1 MIHGA
6 VSTQPQFLRKS
17 YKILLLSNLYSQ
29 APDFVV
35 LYDWKALLFYQG
47 CERMKDR
54 RIWVIIGCILV
65 VGIAIT
71 SYTSSV
77 VKKSHRNRK
86 YRFFLRHG

>member
-35 LYDWKALLFYQG
+35 LYDWKTLLFI
-47 CERMKDR
+47 KD
-54 RIWVIIGCILV
+54 
-65 VGIAIT
+65 
-71 SYTSSV
+71 
-77 VKKSHRNRK
+77 VKE
-86 YRFFLRHG
+86 